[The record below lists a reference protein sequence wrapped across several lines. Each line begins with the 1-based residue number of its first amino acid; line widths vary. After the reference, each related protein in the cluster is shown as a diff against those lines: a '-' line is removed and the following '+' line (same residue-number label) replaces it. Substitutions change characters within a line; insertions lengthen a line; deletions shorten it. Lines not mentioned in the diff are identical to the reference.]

1 MFQKIRNEKIGLD
14 KELIV
19 EKLVTVIN
27 RTALVLHTADEMF
40 DLVNDVR
47 RYPEFLPWCSK
58 TELISEGEDH
68 IEGTLHL
75 SKGGLTYSFTTRNE
89 LERPTRM
96 RIKLVE
102 GPFKSLEGEWTFTP
116 LSDEA
121 SKVELNL
128 SFEFAG
134 KLTSLAMSKVFNQV
148 AITLVE
154 AFVNRSDQI
163 YT

>member
-19 EKLVTVIN
+19 EKLMTVIN